1 MSDRKTLQVQRIS
14 GHPGPVAGE
23 GTQRQEKLC
32 KLIDTTTCIGCKAC
46 EVACMEWN
54 DLPFRETVFDLSL
67 IHI

>member
-14 GHPGPVAGE
+14 GHPGPVAGA

-46 EVACMEWN
+46 
-54 DLPFRETVFDLSL
+54 
-67 IHI
+67 